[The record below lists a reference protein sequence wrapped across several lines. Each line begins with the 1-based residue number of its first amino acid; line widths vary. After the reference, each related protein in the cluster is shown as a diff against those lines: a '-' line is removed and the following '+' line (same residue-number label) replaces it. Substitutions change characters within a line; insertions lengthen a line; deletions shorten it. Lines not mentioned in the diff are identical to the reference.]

1 MSTNITEIAFVLDR
15 SGSMHSNAETTV
27 ESFNSFL
34 ATQQQEHEEL
44 PARLTLVLFDT
55 EFDVLYASVP
65 VPEVKRLDMS
75 TYKPDGFTALLDA
88 VGHTIDETGKR
99 LAAMDEKD
107 RPGTVVIAIQTD
119 GLENSS
125 RIYTHH
131 DIQKMIKHQQE
142 VYSWKFLFLGANQ
155 DAIATASAM
164 GIQKGYSANYFE
176 TKDSI
181 TATSRANS
189 RILRSL
195 KVRAMP
201 NDYDQI
207 VREEEELLV
216 KKNTLKPKV

>member
-1 MSTNITEIAFVLDR
+1 MNTDITEIAFVLDR
-15 SGSMHSNAETTV
+15 SGSMQSNAETTV

-44 PARLTLVLFDT
+44 PARLTLVLFNT
-55 EFDVLYASVP
+55 EFEVLYTSVP
-65 VPEVKRLDMS
+65 VPEVKRLDLS
-75 TYKPDGFTALLDA
+75 TYKPDGCTALLDA

-99 LAAMDEKD
+99 LAAMAEKD
-107 RPGTVVIAIQTD
+107 RPDTVVIAIQTD

-131 DIQKMIKHQQE
+131 KIQKMIKHQQE

-164 GIQKGYSANYFE
+164 GIQKGYSANYSE
-176 TKDSI
+176 TIDSI
-181 TATSRANS
+181 SATSRANS

-201 NDYDQI
+201 DDYEQM
-207 VREEEELLV
+207 VREEEALLV
-216 KKNTLKPKV
+216 KKPTLRPKA